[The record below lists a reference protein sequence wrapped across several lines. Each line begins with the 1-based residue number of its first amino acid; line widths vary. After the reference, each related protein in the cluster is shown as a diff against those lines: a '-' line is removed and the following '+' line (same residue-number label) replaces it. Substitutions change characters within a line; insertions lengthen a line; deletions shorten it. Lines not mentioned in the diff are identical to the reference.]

1 MYACIYVIQIFSV
14 EGPEVVQ
21 EVLADLKRHN
31 TTLWMV
37 SNKKQFREAMA
48 GLVPKEELTEWR
60 NKSGGAFE
68 IQVRG
73 RPYIT

>member
-1 MYACIYVIQIFSV
+1 MLWVRCAFGNVLRIACLTSDVDDVKQK
-14 EGPEVVQ
+14 E
-21 EVLADLKRHN
+21 
-31 TTLWMV
+31 
-37 SNKKQFREAMA
+37 QFREAMA

-73 RPYIT
+73 I